1 MSIAYKS
8 SKLQG
13 LVDLSASAHVEEM
26 EMAALKKSV
35 TSKFRNDYCGL
46 PPYSIHLNPL
56 AIAYKSRAPAVQ
68 VSDPEIEEHTM
79 VSSRQ
84 TIVKVDNSN
93 STVKKNNVGNINK
106 SNIEIEDN
114 NIAQKKVALALLTM
128 VKNEHLVE
136 HFMGKGGLDAVLKLI
151 GETRDIEVQ
160 LTCAYCLI
168 EASYIID
175 NCLPLLKSNVF
186 GAIQTFIESNNDDVR
201 NAASQILAN
210 LTIAPGLENLLIQS
224 NIVTFLQ
231 IINNQLHRV
240 DTMCFLLLALC
251 NIANAISLPEMAEIV
266 MRICTIISQ
275 KLDVMKSLPKAK
287 FISDMYCNYS
297 RLHNYSSR
305 LVEEGVMPL
314 LLLMMDTHPNDNV
327 IDRCS
332 EVLANLSLNRKYR
345 REISSSGIGSRLT
358 ALFNKGSPSA
368 RSSILLLT
376 GNLLSSNLFH
386 DKVANQVTLANILG
400 NLFDLNHP
408 AQFNTVAYCLCQLSR
423 VETSC
428 QVVVECGAVPM
439 ILNYLTRSPP
449 PESLDYLWT
458 VLTDITSF
466 NDFIE
471 PILAKSSRD
480 LVLVL
485 YEESINKAS
494 KPHQLHCVVQIS
506 FNISRRPDLSSFLSF
521 DLIESLVK
529 ALKNMFALTSSSSNS
544 SSNDNEYIQMTSL
557 STLININHHCR
568 EARACTLGSDLIDLF
583 EKNGL
588 DNGRINV
595 KYIGLLNIVSNEENC
610 CYHMLEMHVQ
620 KFIVSLQESFIRL
633 VSTVPGGQKQKAKG
647 KKKSSRDDD
656 DDAWG
661 ESSSAER
668 EYNAEVE
675 GELGKELSAATLN
688 NLAMKRPNGAPGV
701 LSTLLTLAKN
711 CKTMRVLYCI
721 RSLAHMSVHMK
732 AKVMLSKEAR
742 KIIPMLTVVMR
753 CGCEEA
759 ERVQHYCSITLCNML
774 TTPIE
779 KGLLLEFSKS
789 GAIVDLVVVTM
800 LRINATDTKEVLG
813 KVFFN
818 LLNRPE
824 IREILVVKLDLLSSI
839 LELTKV
845 EHIGLLEIC
854 IHAIYNVTCEL
865 IPTSGVEDQFA
876 EKLKALKMPRFMI
889 NKLNYNPDADGSVG
903 NRFTRN
909 LIGKALC
916 NMSFNK
922 SLAIEITNEAGAKI
936 ADAMYR
942 IYVLGSEENIFCA
955 CSILYNISTIAEC
968 RVLTESKAIK
978 LTIDVINSPSS
989 NALSIKLCIAT
1000 LCNFSLMNVF
1010 FDSLMAT
1017 EVINT
1022 FVFVLA
1028 SPQMHSSMKKDVI
1041 QTVYNL
1047 VTRCTASRAVF
1058 VSCDVVVSLWKYL
1071 KAQSGAVLGM
1081 AAADGSI
1088 ESGSISGGG
1097 KGGSNGGGSNGDGGD
1112 DEAEQD
1118 EYVLILIAHV
1128 VRELCEELERVL
1140 GSGSSSSNSIIIYE
1154 RKLISDGIMNII
1166 LKLSKFELALIK
1178 LDMSFCIYSLS
1189 KGHEV
1194 MKLIKSDAVDIIFWL
1209 TLHDTLGM
1217 QDTIFANVSR
1227 ALRCIS
1233 GRKDEAKALLRQERF
1248 LVVFRA
1254 LIKSKNEDVLWQTA
1268 GCMYNLMCVEHCLKL
1283 LLDRGLVEFIF
1294 EIAASG
1300 MRVIIIII
1308 IGIIITVIIIIILT
1322 IILDIILT
1330 IMIIITI
1337 YRLRVCEAH
1346 LFVMSAHDP

>member
-1 MSIAYKS
+1 MSTAYKS

-35 TSKFRNDYCGL
+35 TSKFKNDYCGL

-68 VSDPEIEEHTM
+68 VIDPETEEHTM
-79 VSSRQ
+79 MSRQ
-84 TIVKVDNSN
+84 TIVKVDSGV
-93 STVKKNNVGNINK
+93 VKKNIENVKN
-106 SNIEIEDN
+106 NIEIEDN

-128 VKNEHLVE
+128 VKNEHLVV
-136 HFMGKGGLDAVLKLI
+136 HFMDKGGLDAVLKLI
-151 GETRDIEVQ
+151 SETRDIDVQ

-168 EASYIID
+168 EASYIIE

-186 GAIQTFIESNNDDVR
+186 GAIQTFIESSDDDVR

-210 LTIAPGLENLLIQS
+210 LTTAPGLENLLIQS

-314 LLLMMDTHPNDNV
+314 LLLMMDTHQNDNV

-345 REISSSGIGSRLT
+345 REISSSGIGSRLST
-358 ALFNKGSPSA
+358 LFNKGSTSA

-386 DKVANQVTLANILG
+386 DKVANHVTMTNILD

-408 AQFNTVAYCLCQLSR
+408 SQFNTVAYCLCQLSR

-449 PESLDYLWT
+449 LESLDYLWT

-466 NDFIE
+466 ADFIE
-471 PILAKSSRD
+471 PVLAKSSRE

-506 FNISRRPDLSSFLSF
+506 FNISRRSDLSSFLSF
-521 DLIESLVK
+521 ELVESLVK
-529 ALKNMFALTSSSSNS
+529 ALKNMFALTSN
-544 SSNDNEYIQMTSL
+544 NDEYIQMTSL
-557 STLININHHCR
+557 TTLININYYCR
-568 EARACTLGSDLIDLF
+568 EARGCTLDEDLIKLF
-583 EKNGL
+583 ENSGL
-588 DNGRINV
+588 DNGRLNV

-620 KFIVSLQESFIRL
+620 KLIVSLQESFIRL
-633 VSTVPGGQKQKAKG
+633 VSTVPGQKQIKS
-647 KKKSSRDDD
+647 KKKPSRV
-656 DDAWG
+656 DAW
-661 ESSSAER
+661 ENSDNTDHR

-701 LSTLLTLAKN
+701 LSTLLSLAKN

-732 AKVMLSKEAR
+732 AKVMLCKEAR

-845 EHIGLLEIC
+845 EHIGLLETC
-854 IHAIYNVTCEL
+854 IHAIYNITCEL
-865 IPTSGVEDQFA
+865 VPTSGVEDQFS
-876 EKLKALKMPRFMI
+876 EKLKALKMPRYMI
-889 NKLNYNPDADGSVG
+889 NKLNYNPEADGSVG

-909 LIGKALC
+909 LVGKALS

-922 SLAIEITNEAGAKI
+922 SLAIEITNEAGVRI

-955 CSILYNISTIAEC
+955 CSILYNISMIPEC

-978 LTIDVINSPSS
+978 LTIDVINSTNS
-989 NALSIKLCIAT
+989 NALCIKLCIAT

-1010 FDSLMAT
+1010 FDSLMAP

-1041 QTVYNL
+1041 QSVYNL
-1047 VTRCTASRAVF
+1047 VTRCVASRAVF
-1058 VSCDVVVSLWKYL
+1058 VSCDLVVSLWKYL
-1071 KAQSGAVLGM
+1071 KTQSG
-1081 AAADGSI
+1081 GSGGG
-1088 ESGSISGGG
+1088 ESGSVT
-1097 KGGSNGGGSNGDGGD
+1097 GSVGTAASKTAADTGVDG
-1112 DEAEQD
+1112 ESEED
-1118 EYVLILIAHV
+1118 EYVLILIGHV
-1128 VRELCEELERVL
+1128 VRELCEELERVP
-1140 GSGSSSSNSIIIYE
+1140 GSGSLLYE

-1178 LDMSFCIYSLS
+1178 LDMSFCIYALS

-1194 MKLIKSDAVDIIFWL
+1194 MKLIKADAVDIIFWL

-1233 GRKDEAKALLRQERF
+1233 GTVDEAKALLRQERF
-1248 LVVFRA
+1248 LVVFRV

-1300 MRVIIIII
+1300 K
-1308 IGIIITVIIIIILT
+1308 LT
-1322 IILDIILT
+1322 HDVDY
-1330 IMIIITI
+1330 IIITI
-1337 YRLRVCEAH
+1337 A
-1346 LFVMSAHDP
+1346 